1 MSTTHSLPLLDL
13 RRLDGDAGDRT
24 AFLRD
29 LRTAA
34 REVGFFYLSG
44 HGVAQTLEA
53 AVIEQSRRFFA
64 LPQADKLSVAMI
76 NSPHFRGYNR
86 AGAELTRGKADWR
99 EQFDIHAE
107 RDPWPP
113 SDGAPAWTRLQ
124 GPNQWPAALPGL
136 RPVLLQWQAALTGL
150 EAGMTVQVLYWL
162 HESRR
167 DLVLQS
173 RRSDGRV
180 SGTFALRSPIRPN
193 PIASSLVE
201 VLDVEG
207 STLIVRGLDC
217 IDGTPLLDVKPGRC
231 PGR

>member
-1 MSTTHSLPLLDL
+1 MSKAVVQEMREGEVSVPLPKRTDA
-13 RRLDGDAGDRT
+13 RLVFIGRIRTPYATRKDCPRQAGEKSAPCR
-24 AFLRD
+24 
-29 LRTAA
+29 
-34 REVGFFYLSG
+34 
-44 HGVAQTLEA
+44 
-53 AVIEQSRRFFA
+53 IE
-64 LPQADKLSVAMI
+64 I
-76 NSPHFRGYNR
+76 
-86 AGAELTRGKADWR
+86 
-99 EQFDIHAE
+99 
-107 RDPWPP
+107 DP
-113 SDGAPAWTRLQ
+113 
-124 GPNQWPAALPGL
+124 
-136 RPVLLQWQAALTGL
+136 QWQAALTGL